1 MGQTTLIDGKYEY
14 FAFIS
19 YKDEGKDAE
28 IAKWL
33 QHKLEHYKL
42 PIAVRKERPEL
53 PERISPIYEY
63 KSEAGSGRLKDVLWQ
78 GLTSSKYL
86 IIICSPRATRSEW
99 LNKGIRHFVENG
111 LEENIIPFIIEG
123 KPKAADTDEECFP
136 SELLKLKGD
145 RELRGININDVNKDF
160 AAITVIAR
168 MLGVKVNTLWK
179 RYEREQ
185 KKKRLMWTLSG
196 IAALI
201 VSFIIIG
208 LFSFQN
214 IMLRQANWKMKE
226 NQYRAIAAKAV
237 DLAQGGDSYSARLLS
252 TEILMNYF
260 TNNGPFCPEAEYAL
274 RYSDRLQSHIMRGH
288 SNKVTSAAISLD
300 EKYIASSSWD
310 GYVNIWNVSDGKLVK
325 SLNAEKHKVFDVA
338 FSPDC
343 KHIACGYYDGTVRI
357 WNYIDGSVER
367 DMDGHLLFVK
377 SVSYSNNGKMLVSAG
392 FDKNAIIWDV
402 NTGGIVHKL
411 SCETGGFGGVNKASF
426 SPDDKLVATASAD
439 SIIRLWDVKTGNEL
453 KKLLGHSGYVN
464 DIRFNSH
471 GNKLI
476 SAGEDGTIRVWDLNT
491 GKEIEK
497 ILGHDRMINSASFS
511 HDEKQIVSASND
523 NTIRV
528 FDANTGL
535 ELYKFTGHK
544 DFVQTACFILND
556 ANILSSSY
564 DGTARVWDIN
574 DFKESRILSGD
585 YHYASFSPDGKYI
598 VSAGE
603 NHEVDLWDVKK
614 QIKIRSMKGH
624 DNRVYCS
631 AFSPDGGNII
641 SSSYDGSIII
651 WETKTGKLLHK
662 INGHTQPVT
671 KAFYNPNGKTI
682 ASASWDGTI
691 KIWETSNFHE
701 LRKISA
707 HNGYI
712 ISISYSPDG
721 NFIASASA
729 DSTACIWDLNSGK
742 QIIKLDGHKGAVL
755 SVSYSPNGRNI
766 LTASKDRFVRMW
778 DSNTG
783 KELLKIEL
791 PNEVYCVSYST
802 DGEYFLATS
811 YDGIIH
817 VFNADSGV
825 EVEKLNWETTGYS
838 KSAYTSFF
846 SPNGNMI
853 ITSCTDYYLRLWE
866 FKPLKKLL
874 DDNRKKLLGISL
886 THEERRKY
894 YLE

>member
-28 IAKWL
+28 MAKWL

-111 LEENIIPFIIEG
+111 QEENIIPFIIEG
-123 KPKAADTDEECFP
+123 KPKAFNTDEECFP
-136 SELLKLKGD
+136 SELLNLEGD
-145 RELRGININDVNKDF
+145 RELRGINVNDVNKDF

-168 MLGVKVNTLWK
+168 MLDIKVNTLWK

-185 KKKRLMWTLSG
+185 KKKRVLWALSG
-196 IAALI
+196 ISALI
-201 VSFIIIG
+201 VSLIIIG
-208 LFSFQN
+208 LFSYQN
-214 IMLRQANWKMKE
+214 KMLREANWKIKE

-237 DLAQGGDSYSARLLS
+237 DLAKGGDSYSARLLS
-252 TEILMNYF
+252 TEILTNHF
-260 TNNGPFCPEAEYAL
+260 TKDDPFCPEAEYAL
-274 RYSDRLQSHIMRGH
+274 RYSDRLQSHIMKGH
-288 SNKVTSAAISLD
+288 SNKVTSATISPD

-310 GYVNIWNVSDGKLVK
+310 GYVNIWNVSDGKLLK
-325 SLNAEKHKVFDVA
+325 RLNADKHKVFDVE

-343 KHIACGYYDGTVRI
+343 KHLACGYYDGTIRI
-357 WNYIDGSVER
+357 WNYVNGTVEKDLDGPS
-367 DMDGHLLFVK
+367 LLAK
-377 SVSYSNNGKMLVSAG
+377 SVSYSNNGKMLISTAVFHNVAY
-392 FDKNAIIWDV
+392 IWDV
-402 NTGGIVHKL
+402 ATGEIVHKL
-411 SCETGGFGGVNKASF
+411 TAHTKGVQGASF
-426 SPDDKLVATASAD
+426 SPDDKYVATASAD
-439 SIIRLWDVKTGNEL
+439 STIRIWDVKTGKEVKIL
-453 KKLLGHSGYVN
+453 FGHSGYVN
-464 DIRFNSH
+464 DIRFNAQ
-471 GNKLI
+471 GNKLL
-476 SAGEDGTIRVWDLNT
+476 SAGEDRTIRIWDFDS
-491 GKEIEK
+491 GKEILN
-497 ILGHDRMINSASFS
+497 IHGHDRMVNSVSFS
-511 HDEKQIVSASND
+511 RDEKKIVSASND
-523 NTIRV
+523 NTIRI
-528 FDANTGL
+528 FDANTGY
-535 ELYKFTGHK
+535 ELDKFVGHK
-544 DFVQTACFILND
+544 DFVQTACFIKND
-556 ANILSSSY
+556 KHVLSSSY

-574 DFKESRILSGD
+574 DFKESRILKGD

-791 PNEVYCVSYST
+791 PNEVYCVSYSP
-802 DGEYFLATS
+802 DGEYILATS
-811 YDGIIH
+811 YDGIVH
-817 VFNADSGV
+817 VFHADSGV
-825 EVEKLNWETTGYS
+825 EVENLDWKTTGYS
-838 KSAYTSFF
+838 KSAYTAFF

-853 ITSCTDYYLRLWE
+853 VTSCTDNSLRLWE
-866 FKPLKKLL
+866 FKPLMKLL
-874 DDNRKKLLGISL
+874 DENRKKLLGFSL
-886 THEERRKY
+886 TREERKKY
-894 YLE
+894 YFE